1 MGKVKVELELPG
13 VHASAAEELWYD
25 TVRWPTFVDGLGHM
39 FKVDEGWPREPG
51 AVVIWDSNPGGRGRV
66 LERVV
71 SFEARVGQTVEVE
84 DEKIHGRQT
93 IAKPHTCPA
102 ASFQRRAS
110 RVGSKVAEPSKLT
123 RSVIASSSRR
133 GTPRSPFTPR
143 SSSGASSPPKLSIP
157 IAVAGAC
164 SAYTPSVRFPGST
177 SRQDRLARGCR
188 SAQEPLSPPGC
199 SDRRAGCSSW

>member
-1 MGKVKVELELPG
+1 VGKVKVELELPG

-51 AVVIWDSNPGGRGRV
+51 AVVIWDSKPGGRGRV

-93 IAKPHTCPA
+93 IGFAPGA
-102 ASFQRRAS
+102 D
-110 RVGSKVAEPSKLT
+110 
-123 RSVIASSSRR
+123 
-133 GTPRSPFTPR
+133 GTTVT
-143 SSSGASSPPKLSIP
+143 LEL
-157 IAVAGAC
+157 
-164 SAYTPSVRFPGST
+164 AYAIK
-177 SRQDRLARGCR
+177 QDRGVPAVVDFLFV
-188 SAQEPLSPPGC
+188 
-199 SDRRAGCSSW
+199 RRPMRDSLKRTLQRFEREVRAPADL